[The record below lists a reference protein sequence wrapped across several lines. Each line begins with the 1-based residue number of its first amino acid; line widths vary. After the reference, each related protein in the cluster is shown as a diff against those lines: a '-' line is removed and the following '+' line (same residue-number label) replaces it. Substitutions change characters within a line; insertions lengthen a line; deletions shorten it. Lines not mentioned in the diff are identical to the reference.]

1 MQWKLAAMA
10 MACVGLC
17 AISAIGQ
24 KPRSVKD
31 GVYTVGQ
38 AKRGADAFA
47 AKCAMCHGGDM
58 QGSGQEA
65 PALAG
70 SEFLINWGGKTAGQL
85 FDYMRMSMPPNEQG
99 SLSDQRYA
107 DILAAIIQK
116 NGFAAGETEL
126 PSDLKALSDILIPR
140 PDTEK

>member
-1 MQWKLAAMA
+1 MRWKLAAIA
-10 MACVGLC
+10 MACVGLY
-17 AISAIGQ
+17 AIPAPGQ
-24 KPRSVKD
+24 KPRSAKE
-31 GVYTVGQ
+31 GVYTAAQ

-70 SEFLINWGGKTAGQL
+70 PEFLVNWGGKTAGQL

-107 DILAAIIQK
+107 DVLAAIFQK
-116 NGFAAGETEL
+116 NGFAAGETEI
-126 PSDLKALSDILIPR
+126 PADSKALSDILIPR